1 MLSILVGDGLEKKK
15 EEKYRFFFVLFGFTI
30 ATLHLHDMRARAVVT
45 LYLKL
50 FFVAG
55 GLNDWQSG

>member
-1 MLSILVGDGLEKKK
+1 MLSILVGDGLEKKERRK
-15 EEKYRFFFVLFGFTI
+15 IQNFLFGLVLPLQHCI
-30 ATLHLHDMRARAVVT
+30 SMICARAVVT

>member
-15 EEKYRFFFVLFGFTI
+15 EEKYRFFLFCFTI